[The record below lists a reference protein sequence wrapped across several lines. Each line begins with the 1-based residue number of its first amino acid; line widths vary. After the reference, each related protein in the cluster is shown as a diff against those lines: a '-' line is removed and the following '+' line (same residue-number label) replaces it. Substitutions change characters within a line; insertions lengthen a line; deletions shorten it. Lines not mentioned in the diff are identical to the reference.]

1 MVDVVLEDV
10 ELETHTLLSLC
21 QQLKLENLNLM
32 QRQTEL
38 IAQNQILARTNY
50 TVQEKLQAL
59 LGKLKIVALQN
70 EHAS

>member
-21 QQLKLENLNLM
+21 QQLKLENSNLM